1 MSYSSGG
8 NGELNGKDSRIES
21 LERENTLLQS
31 RINKLDRQAKAQQNV
46 MYRYEQMSF
55 IRDRMAVMLNAER
68 ARQEKYL
75 EMMLATIQDLIILC
89 DRNECVA
96 YCSDSFLEA
105 AGVENFGLVQ
115 GKFIKEVLL
124 RFGDADFVQRSMNRL
139 KLIKT
144 QRRSL
149 GNVVEVINHEHN
161 GRRFYAI
168 HTNPLFDKFGV
179 FDGYLIVCHDTTEL
193 LSAKDAAEAAN
204 KAKSA
209 FLATMSH
216 EIRTPLNAIMG
227 LSEIELQK
235 RLLPDNSSNLEKIY
249 NAGSILLG
257 IVNDV
262 LDISK
267 IEVGNFELICTN
279 YDAARLINDVVQ
291 LNIVRMASKR
301 ISFVLE
307 VDETFPARLW
317 GDELRVKQILNNL
330 LSNAFK
336 YTQEGRVSLR
346 IEWERADDDVR
357 ITFTVSDTGI
367 GIKPEDMSKL
377 FTEYTQLNARANRD
391 IEGTG
396 LGLSIAKRLCTMMGG
411 SITVESEYGV
421 GSDFSATILQK
432 TQDGACIGREAA
444 DNLKNFDFTAGAAS
458 RVKHINRT
466 WMPYGR
472 VLVVDDVETNLDVA
486 RGLMIPYGLEIDCV
500 RSGSEAIERVKEI
513 GEGDGSVPK
522 YDVIFMDHMM
532 PEMDGIEA
540 TRAIR
545 SEIGTSYAV
554 TVPIVVLT
562 ANALAGNEEMFLA
575 HGFNG
580 FIPKPMDINRLD
592 MALNH
597 FIRDKQNEETLREAE
612 RAVPDNRPRT
622 HTEKILRGLE
632 IDGVDVAAGRKIY
645 EDDSAYL
652 DVLRSY
658 TAHAPD
664 IIERLRDPSRENLGD
679 YVIAVHGIKG
689 ASRGI
694 SAGYVADKA
703 EALEAAARNG
713 NFGFVGENNDE
724 LIASA
729 TALAENIEKA
739 LEDLRNGE
747 SGKDAAHEPD
757 EETLDKM
764 LEAVRSYDTKAME
777 TTLAEL
783 ERYRYKRGEEL
794 IKGIRIQLEKLEY
807 DEIAYVLEEWTR
819 RKR

>member
-1 MSYSSGG
+1 MSCSSGE
-8 NGELNGKDSRIES
+8 NGELNERDSIIES
-21 LERENTLLQS
+21 LEKENALLLSRIHRLGREAKARENA
-31 RINKLDRQAKAQQNV
+31 I
-46 MYRYEQMSF
+46 YRFEQVSF
-55 IRDRMAVMLNAER
+55 IRDRMAGMLNAER
-68 ARQEKYL
+68 TRQEKYL
-75 EMMLATIQDLIILC
+75 EMMLATIQDLIVLC

-96 YCSDSFLEA
+96 YCSDSFLEV
-105 AGVENFGLVQ
+105 AGVENFGLVN

-149 GNVVEVINHEHN
+149 GNVVEVINHEN
-161 GRRFYAI
+161 SGRRFYVI
-168 HTNPLFDKFGV
+168 HTNPLLDEFGV
-179 FDGYLIVCHDTTEL
+179 FDGYLIVYHDTTEL
-193 LSAKDAAEAAN
+193 LSAKEAAETAN

-216 EIRTPLNAIMG
+216 EIRTPLNAIIG
-227 LSEIELQK
+227 LSEIELQ
-235 RLLPDNSSNLEKIY
+235 RHLLPDSSSNLEKIY

-257 IVNDV
+257 IINDV

-279 YDAARLINDVVQ
+279 YDSARFINDIVQ
-291 LNIVRMASKR
+291 LNIVRIGSKR
-301 ISFVLE
+301 ISFGME
-307 VDETFPARLW
+307 VDETFPAKLW

-336 YTQEGRVSLR
+336 YTREGRVSLR
-346 IEWERADDDVR
+346 IEWERAGDDVM

-377 FTEYTQLNARANRD
+377 FSEYTQLNARANRN

-396 LGLSIAKRLCTMMGG
+396 LGLSIAKKLCTMMGG

-421 GSDFSATILQK
+421 GSSFSAKILQK
-432 TQDGACIGREAA
+432 TQEDAPIGHEVA
-444 DNLKNFDFTAGAAS
+444 DKLKNFHFTASSVS
-458 RVKHINRT
+458 RVKHINRA

-486 RGLMIPYGLEIDCV
+486 RGLMIPYGLVIDCV
-500 RSGSEAIERVKEI
+500 KSGFEAIERVKAI

-545 SEIGTSYAV
+545 SEIGTSYAAA
-554 TVPIVVLT
+554 VPIVVLT

-575 HGFNG
+575 SGFND
-580 FIPKPMDINRLD
+580 FIPKPMDIKRLD
-592 MALNH
+592 MALNR
-597 FIRDKQNEETLREAE
+597 FIRDKQNDETLREAQ
-612 RAVPDNRPRT
+612 RAVSETRPKDYP
-622 HTEKILRGLE
+622 EKNLRGLKIE
-632 IDGVDVAAGRKIY
+632 GIDVAAGRAIY

-652 DVLRSY
+652 DILRSY
-658 TAHAPD
+658 AAHTPS
-664 IIERLRDPSRENLGD
+664 IIERLRAPSRENLDD

-694 SAGYVADKA
+694 SAGYVAEKS
-703 EALEAAARNG
+703 EALEAAARDG
-713 NFGFVGENNDE
+713 KFSFIEENNDE

-729 TALAENIEKA
+729 AALAANIEKA
-739 LEDLRNGE
+739 LKDLRHGE
-747 SGKDAAHEPD
+747 SGKDVAPEPD
-757 EETLDKM
+757 EETLGKM
-764 LEAVRSYDTKAME
+764 LEAVRRYDTSAME
-777 TTLAEL
+777 TALAEL
-783 ERYRYKRGEEL
+783 ERYGYERGEEL
-794 IKGIRIQLEKLEY
+794 IKGMRGQLENLEY
-807 DEIAYVLEEWTR
+807 DEIKGVLEEWAK